1 MKTDVLNT
9 LSRSINKAGFTLK
22 KNSPTILVVAGVVGT
37 VASAIMAC
45 RATLKL
51 EEVLEE
57 TKEQSAQAHAVAE
70 SEEYADRYSEE
81 DLRNDLVTIYA
92 KSGIKIAKLYGPA
105 IVVGA
110 VSIASILYSHKILSK
125 RNVALASA
133 YAIVEKGFKEY
144 RGRVVERFG
153 EQIDKELRYNIKA
166 QEIEET
172 TIDENGNEVTNKVVK
187 DVIDD
192 TYGLEGY
199 SEFARFFDRGNP
211 YWEKDAEYNLH
222 FLLNVQKW
230 ANDKLQ
236 KKGYLFLNEVYE
248 ALGLKESKAGQVV
261 GWIYNED
268 NPIGD
273 NYIDFGIHE
282 LHRKP
287 NRDFVNGYEPTILL
301 DFNVDGNIWNLM

>member
-9 LSRSINKAGFTLK
+9 LSRNINKVGFTLK

-37 VASAIMAC
+37 VVSAVMAC
-45 RATLKL
+45 RATLKV

-81 DLRNDLVTIYA
+81 DLKNDLVTIYA
-92 KSGIKIAKLYGPA
+92 KSGMQIAKLYAPS
-105 IVVGA
+105 IVLGA

-133 YAIVEKGFKEY
+133 YAVIEKGFKEY

-153 EQIDKELRYNIKA
+153 EQIDKELKYNIKA

-172 TIDENGNEVTNKVVK
+172 TTDENGSEVKTKVIKEV
-187 DVIDD
+187 VD

-222 FLLNVQKW
+222 FLLQMQNW
-230 ANDKLQ
+230 ATEKLRR
-236 KKGYLFLNEVYE
+236 KGYLFLNEVYQ
-248 ALGLKESKAGQVV
+248 AIGIPESKAGQVV
-261 GWIYNED
+261 GWIYDEE

-273 NYIDFGIHE
+273 NVVDFGIHE

>member
-1 MKTDVLNT
+1 MKADVLNS
-9 LSRSINKAGFTLK
+9 LSRNINKVGFTLK

-37 VASAIMAC
+37 VVSAVMAC
-45 RATLKL
+45 RATLKV

-92 KSGIKIAKLYGPA
+92 KSGMQIAKLYAPS
-105 IVVGA
+105 IVLGA

-133 YAIVEKGFKEY
+133 YAVIEKGFKEY

-153 EQIDKELRYNIKA
+153 EQIDKELKYNIKA

-172 TIDENGNEVTNKVVK
+172 TADENGNEVKTKVIKEV
-187 DVIDD
+187 VD

-222 FLLNVQKW
+222 FLLQMQNW
-230 ANDKLQ
+230 ATEKLRR
-236 KKGYLFLNEVYE
+236 KGYLFLNEVYQ
-248 ALGLKESKAGQVV
+248 AIGIPESKAGQVV
-261 GWIYNED
+261 GWIYDEE

-273 NYIDFGIHE
+273 NVVDFGIHE

>member
-9 LSRSINKAGFTLK
+9 LSRNFNKVGFTLK

-37 VASAIMAC
+37 VVSAVMAC
-45 RATLKL
+45 KATLKV

-92 KSGIKIAKLYGPA
+92 KSGMQIAKLYAPS
-105 IVVGA
+105 IVLGA

-133 YAIVEKGFKEY
+133 YAVIEKGFKEY

-153 EQIDKELRYNIKA
+153 EQIDKELKYNIKA

-172 TIDENGNEVTNKVVK
+172 TDDENGNEVKTKIIKEVV
-187 DVIDD
+187 DN
-192 TYGLEGY
+192 YGLEGY

-222 FLLNVQKW
+222 FLLQMQNW
-230 ANDKLQ
+230 ATEKLRR
-236 KKGYLFLNEVYE
+236 KGYLFLNEVYQ
-248 ALGLKESKAGQVV
+248 AIGIPESKAGQVV
-261 GWIYNED
+261 GWIYDEE

-273 NYIDFGIHE
+273 NVVDFGIHE

>member
-1 MKTDVLNT
+1 MKTDVLNS
-9 LSRSINKAGFTLK
+9 LSRNINKVGFTLK

-37 VASAIMAC
+37 VVSAVMAC
-45 RATLKL
+45 RATLKV

-92 KSGIKIAKLYGPA
+92 KSGMQIAKLYAPS
-105 IVVGA
+105 IVLGA

-133 YAIVEKGFKEY
+133 YAVIEKGFKEY

-153 EQIDKELRYNIKA
+153 EQIDKELKYNIKA

-172 TIDENGNEVTNKVVK
+172 TTDENGNEVKTKVVK
-187 DVIDD
+187 EVIDD
-192 TYGLEGY
+192 YGLEGY
-199 SEFARFFDRGNP
+199 SEYARFFDRGNP

-222 FLLNVQKW
+222 FLLQMQNW
-230 ANDKLQ
+230 ANEKLRR
-236 KKGYLFLNEVYE
+236 KGYLFLNEVYQ
-248 ALGLKESKAGQVV
+248 AIGIPESKAGQVV
-261 GWIYNED
+261 GWIYDEG

-273 NYIDFGIHE
+273 NMVDFGIHE

>member
-9 LSRSINKAGFTLK
+9 LSRNFNKVGFTLK

-37 VASAIMAC
+37 VVSAVMAC
-45 RATLKL
+45 RATLKV

-92 KSGIKIAKLYGPA
+92 KSGMQIAKLYAPS
-105 IVVGA
+105 IVLGA

-133 YAIVEKGFKEY
+133 YAIVERGFKEY

-153 EQIDKELRYNIKA
+153 EQIDKELKYNIKA

-172 TIDENGNEVTNKVVK
+172 TTDENGNEVKTKVVK
-187 DVIDD
+187 EVIDD
-192 TYGLEGY
+192 YGLEGY
-199 SEFARFFDRGNP
+199 SEYARFFDRGNP

-222 FLLNVQKW
+222 FLLQMQNW
-230 ANDKLQ
+230 ATEKLRR
-236 KKGYLFLNEVYE
+236 KGYLFLNEVYQ
-248 ALGLKESKAGQVV
+248 AIGIPESKAGQVV
-261 GWIYNED
+261 GWIYDEE

-273 NYIDFGIHE
+273 NVVDFGIHE